1 MKSEL
6 STKLLDWYSVHRRD
20 LPWRRLSDPYSA
32 WVAEIMLQQTR
43 VDTVIPYYLK
53 WLNLF
58 PSIPAL
64 AAATQQDVLNAWEGL
79 GYYSRAR
86 NMHAAA
92 RIMVEKH
99 NGQIPSNR
107 SDLEKLPGIGKFS
120 AADLLS
126 IAYGQDL
133 AAVDGNVRR
142 VIARLFNIDLVSGSP
157 EFEKRIQT
165 IVDEN
170 LPPGQAGDYNQ
181 AWMDLGAMICLPD
194 NPVCPNCPLRSDCQA
209 FALGC
214 QSLRPVQKTKPAVP
228 TYIVTAGII
237 SRNWE
242 GRQQVF
248 IARRPESGLLGGMWE
263 YPGGKQEAGESLP
276 ECLQRE
282 LQEEIGIQ
290 ALVGQELGVF
300 RHAYTHFKVILHA
313 YYCQIASGD
322 PQPIQSTEITWCDL
336 NHLSDYPMGKLDR
349 MISDAISKK
358 N

>member
-6 STKLLDWYSVHRRD
+6 TTKLLDWYSVHQRD
-20 LPWRRLSDPYSA
+20 LPWRKSTDPYSS

-43 VDTVIPYYLK
+43 VDTVIPYYLQ
-53 WLNLF
+53 WLDLF
-58 PSIPAL
+58 PSISVL
-64 AAATQQDVLNAWEGL
+64 AVASQQDVLNAWEGL

-92 RIMVEKH
+92 RIIVEKH
-99 NGQIPSNR
+99 NGQVPSNR

-126 IAYGQDL
+126 IAYGQDM

-157 EFEKRIQT
+157 EFEKCVQS
-165 IVDEN
+165 IVDDN
-170 LPPGQAGDYNQ
+170 LPSGQAGDYNQ

-194 NPVCPNCPLRSDCQA
+194 KPACSDCPLSLYCQA
-209 FALGC
+209 YTLGN
-214 QSLRPVQKTKPAVP
+214 QSLRPVPKTKPIIP

-237 SRNWE
+237 SRKRE
-242 GRQQVF
+242 DRQQVF

-276 ECLQRE
+276 ECLIRE

-290 ALVGQELGVF
+290 VLVGQELGVF

-313 YYCQIASGD
+313 FFCRIASGE
-322 PQPIQSTEITWCDL
+322 PSPIQASEITWCDL
-336 NHLSDYPMGKLDR
+336 DHLSDYPMGKLDR
-349 MISDAISKK
+349 MISDVISKK
-358 N
+358 I